1 MTRIADIMSTDV
13 STIQPQESLR
23 RAAQCMRELDVGS
36 LPVWDGQRLLG
47 MLTDRDI
54 VVRGIADGL
63 DPDKACVSDVM
74 TPEVRTCTSEQD
86 TDDAKRLMGELRLRR
101 LPIVDADQRLV
112 GIVSL
117 ADLVVRES
125 GHIDQ
130 VLRDIC
136 EPDLPTR

>member
-36 LPVWDGQRLLG
+36 LPVWDGARLLG

-63 DPDKACVSDVM
+63 DPDAACVSDIM
-74 TPEVRTCTSEQD
+74 TPEVQTCAPEQD
-86 TDDAKRLMGELRLRR
+86 TEDVKRLMGRLRLRR

-117 ADLVVRES
+117 GDLVVRQP

-130 VLRDIC
+130 ALRDIC
-136 EPDLPTR
+136 EPELPMR